1 MANALEDQRSRMTV
15 VQLGGCLGCGS
26 IILGVFLLLGWT
38 VLRTDARVLSDPQ
51 QVEANLQAIGPCQA
65 PAGYRGFRGINDGTR
80 RIALLAPKD
89 YGGTRVPVDR
99 ELTIGVWTFPPG
111 VAPADRKQEV
121 VTFWETMTR
130 EQLGHASGVLETS
143 APAATTTTITGK
155 PFPADQRF
163 FTARKR
169 LKLVVALVTLGE
181 RELGLSFIG
190 REDGFD
196 TKAMTAFLESLK

>member
-1 MANALEDQRSRMTV
+1 MANPLTEHRDQLTL

-26 IILGVFLLLGWT
+26 IILAVFLLLGWT

-51 QVEANLQAIGPCQA
+51 QVDANLQAIVPCQI
-65 PAGYRGFRGINDGTR
+65 PPGYRGFRGINDEAR
-80 RIALLAPKD
+80 KIALLAPKD

-111 VAPADRKQEV
+111 VTPAARKSEV

-130 EQLGHASGVLETS
+130 EQLGHAAGALETS
-143 APAATTTTITGK
+143 APAPTTITIAGK
-155 PFPADQRF
+155 PFPADQRTL
-163 FTARKR
+163 TARKR
-169 LKLVVALVTLGE
+169 LKLVVALVTLGD

-190 REDGFD
+190 REEGFD
-196 TKAMTAFLESLK
+196 TKAMTAFLESLE